1 MKMIRN
7 KNHSGARKLRRQLVT
22 RGVNLVAPIITEPI
36 ANQKTGKFGYATQD
50 RQMMVYKR
58 KGK

>member
-22 RGVNLVAPIITEPI
+22 RGVNLVAPVITEPI
-36 ANQKTGKFGYATQD
+36 ANQKTGKVSYAIKNK
-50 RQMMVYKR
+50 QMIYKR